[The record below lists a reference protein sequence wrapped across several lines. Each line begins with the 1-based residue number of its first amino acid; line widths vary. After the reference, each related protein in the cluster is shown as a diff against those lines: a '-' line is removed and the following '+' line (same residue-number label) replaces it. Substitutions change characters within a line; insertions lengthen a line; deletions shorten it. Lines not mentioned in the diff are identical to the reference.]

1 VVLEFA
7 VIVLKWVTEDF
18 KEMLDDDLDFLL
30 ASPVTGSHDLGAET
44 LFEFSLINPN
54 PNCWKACWCRV
65 NRADISYLSCIRIVH
80 IRQVD

>member
-30 ASPVTGSHDLGAET
+30 ASPVTGSHYLGAET

-54 PNCWKACWCRV
+54 PN
-65 NRADISYLSCIRIVH
+65 
-80 IRQVD
+80 